1 MNFLLKRLQEEV
13 NDLKT
18 IFEALPKLTELAVKK
33 QVVEQWEHPDLF
45 LWSLHDTLM
54 SKTYNDDPNFSFIN
68 WEIDDENEYHH
79 YIIMHDDNNFYR
91 LNMYVGQGTEISFE
105 CLGPHKKPG
114 LSKSLIVGDGKESK
128 DSYGIEFVTDI
139 ARKELLFLE
148 NKLKGMQDTEDKKQA
163 EIKEIEGRIKAVD
176 TANALMDIFGL
187 KMDNESKQKVQSWK
201 DRIEKLKGH
210 DENYRKLMAAVHKL
224 QKS

>member
-1 MNFLLKRLQEEV
+1 MNFLLARLQEET

-18 IFEALPKLTELAVKK
+18 IFEALPKLTKLAVKK
-33 QVVEQWEHPDLF
+33 QVVEQWEHADLF
-45 LWSLHDTLM
+45 LWTLHDTLM
-54 SKTYNDDPNFSFIN
+54 SKTYTEDPNSLFMQ
-68 WEIDDENEYHH
+68 WETDDENEYYH
-79 YIIMHDDNNFYR
+79 YIIMHDDKHFYR
-91 LNMYVGQGTEISFE
+91 LNMYVGQGTDINFE

-114 LSKSLIVGDGKESK
+114 LSKTVIPGDGKNSK

-139 ARKELLFLE
+139 ARQELLFLE
-148 NKLKGMQDTEDKKQA
+148 HKLKGMQDTEDKKQA

-201 DRIEKLKGH
+201 DRIEELKGH
-210 DENYRKLMAAVHKL
+210 DENYRKLMAAVHKV
-224 QKS
+224 QKY

>member
-18 IFEALPKLTELAVKK
+18 IFEVLPKLTELAVKK

-79 YIIMHDDNNFYR
+79 YIIMHDVCRSRYR
-91 LNMYVGQGTEISFE
+91 
-105 CLGPHKKPG
+105 
-114 LSKSLIVGDGKESK
+114 
-128 DSYGIEFVTDI
+128 
-139 ARKELLFLE
+139 
-148 NKLKGMQDTEDKKQA
+148 NK
-163 EIKEIEGRIKAVD
+163 
-176 TANALMDIFGL
+176 F
-187 KMDNESKQKVQSWK
+187 
-201 DRIEKLKGH
+201 
-210 DENYRKLMAAVHKL
+210 
-224 QKS
+224 

>member
-1 MNFLLKRLQEEV
+1 MNFLLKRLHEEV

-45 LWSLHDTLM
+45 LWSLHDSLM

-68 WEIDDENEYHH
+68 WETDDENEYHH
-79 YIIMHDDNNFYR
+79 YIFMHDDNNFYR
-91 LNMYVGQGTEISFE
+91 LNLYVGQGTEITFE

-114 LSKSLIVGDGKESK
+114 YSKSVISVNGKK
-128 DSYGIEFVTDI
+128 IKNSYGIEFVTDI
-139 ARKELLFLE
+139 AKKELLFLE

-201 DRIEKLKGH
+201 DRIEELKGH
-210 DENYRKLMAAVHKL
+210 DENYRKLMAAVHNL

>member
-1 MNFLLKRLQEEV
+1 MNFLLNRLQEEIK
-13 NDLKT
+13 DLKT
-18 IFEALPKLTELAVKK
+18 IFEALPKLTNMAVKK

-45 LWSLHDTLM
+45 QWSLHDSLM

-68 WEIDDENEYHH
+68 WETNDENEYYH
-79 YIIMHDDNNFYR
+79 YIIMHDDNYFYR

-114 LSKSLIVGDGKESK
+114 LSKSLIVGDGKQSK

-139 ARKELLFLE
+139 AKKELLFLE
-148 NKLKGMQDTEDKKQA
+148 NKLKGMQDIEDKKQA

-201 DRIEKLKGH
+201 DRIEELKGH
-210 DENYRKLMAAVHKL
+210 DENYRKLMDAVHNL

>member
-1 MNFLLKRLQEEV
+1 MNFLLARLQEET

-18 IFEALPKLTELAVKK
+18 IFEALPKLTKLAVKK
-33 QVVEQWEHPDLF
+33 QVVEQWEHSDLF
-45 LWSLHDTLM
+45 LWSYHDTLM
-54 SKTYNDDPNFSFIN
+54 SKTYNEDPNSIFMS
-68 WEIDDENEYHH
+68 WETDDENEYHH
-79 YIIMHDDNNFYR
+79 YIFMHDDNYFYR

-114 LSKSLIVGDGKESK
+114 LSKSVISGDGKKIK

-139 ARKELLFLE
+139 ARQEILFLE
-148 NKLKGMQDTEDKKQA
+148 HKLKGMQDTEDKKQA

-201 DRIEKLKGH
+201 DRIEELKGH

>member
-1 MNFLLKRLQEEV
+1 MNFLLKQLQEET

-18 IFEALPKLTELAVKK
+18 IFEALPTLTRLAVEK
-33 QVVEQWEHPDLF
+33 QMVEQWEHPNLF
-45 LWSLHDTLM
+45 RWSLHDTLM
-54 SKTYNDDPNFSFIN
+54 SKTYNDDPNSIFMS
-68 WEIDDENEYHH
+68 WESDDKNEYYH
-79 YIIMHDDNNFYR
+79 YILMHDDNYFYR
-91 LNMYVGQGTEISFE
+91 LNMYVGQGTDISFE

-114 LSKSLIVGDGKESK
+114 LSKSVIFGDNKKIK

-139 ARKELLFLE
+139 ARQELLFLE
-148 NKLKGMQDTEDKKQA
+148 HKLKGMQDTEDKKQA
-163 EIKEIEGRIKAVD
+163 EIKEIEGRITAVN

-201 DRIEKLKGH
+201 DRIEELKGH
-210 DENYRKLMAAVHKL
+210 DENYRKLMAAVHNL

>member
-201 DRIEKLKGH
+201 DRIEELKGH

>member
-1 MNFLLKRLQEEV
+1 MNFLIKRLQEEV

-45 LWSLHDTLM
+45 LWSLHDSLM

-68 WEIDDENEYHH
+68 WETDDENEYHH
-79 YIIMHDDNNFYR
+79 YIFMHDDNNFYR

-105 CLGPHKKPG
+105 CLGPHKKAG
-114 LSKSLIVGDGKESK
+114 LSKSLIVGDDKKSN

-139 ARKELLFLE
+139 AKKELLFLE

-163 EIKEIEGRIKAVD
+163 EIKEIEGRIKTVD

-201 DRIEKLKGH
+201 DRIEELKGH

>member
-1 MNFLLKRLQEEV
+1 MNFLLNRLQEEV

-18 IFEALPKLTELAVKK
+18 IFEALPKLTKLAVKK
-33 QVVEQWEHPDLF
+33 HVVEQWKYPDLF
-45 LWSLHDTLM
+45 LWSRHDTLM
-54 SKTYNDDPNFSFIN
+54 SKTYEDDPNFSFIN
-68 WEIDDENEYHH
+68 WETDDENEYHL
-79 YIIMHDDNNFYR
+79 YFFMHDDNNFYR

-114 LSKSLIVGDGKESK
+114 LSKSLIVGDDKSK

-139 ARKELLFLE
+139 AKKELLFLE

-201 DRIEKLKGH
+201 DRIEELKGH
-210 DENYRKLMAAVHKL
+210 DKNYRKLMAAVHNV
-224 QKS
+224 QKY

>member
-45 LWSLHDTLM
+45 RWSLHDSLM
-54 SKTYNDDPNFSFIN
+54 SKTYNDDPNSLFMQ
-68 WEIDDENEYHH
+68 WETDNKNEYYH
-79 YIIMHDDNNFYR
+79 YIIMHDDKYSYK

-105 CLGPHKKPG
+105 CLALHKKPG
-114 LSKSLIVGDGKESK
+114 LSKSLIVGDDKKSK

-201 DRIEKLKGH
+201 DRIEELKGH

>member
-1 MNFLLKRLQEEV
+1 MNFLLNCLHEEV

-18 IFEALPKLTELAVKK
+18 IFNALPMLTKLAVKK
-33 QVVEQWEHPDLF
+33 QVVEQWEHPNLF

-54 SKTYNDDPNFSFIN
+54 SKKYNEDPNSIFMN
-68 WEIDDENEYHH
+68 WETDDENEYHH
-79 YIIMHDDNNFYR
+79 YIFMHDENYFYR
-91 LNMYVGQGTEISFE
+91 LNLFVGQGTEITFE

-114 LSKSLIVGDGKESK
+114 LSKTVIFGDNKKVK
-128 DSYGIEFVTDI
+128 DSYGVEFVTDI
-139 ARKELLFLE
+139 AKQELLFLE
-148 NKLKGMQDTEDKKQA
+148 HKLKGMQDTEDTKQA

-187 KMDNESKQKVQSWK
+187 KMDNESIQKVQSWK
-201 DRIEKLKGH
+201 DRIEELKGH
-210 DENYRKLMAAVHKL
+210 DENYRKLMAAVHKA

>member
-1 MNFLLKRLQEEV
+1 MNFLLNHLHEEV

-18 IFEALPKLTELAVKK
+18 IFEALPKLTKLAVEK
-33 QVVEQWEHPDLF
+33 QMVEQWEYPDLF

-54 SKTYNDDPNFSFIN
+54 SKTYNDDPNSIFMS
-68 WEIDDENEYHH
+68 WETGDENEYYH
-79 YIIMHDDNNFYR
+79 YILMHDDNYFYR

-114 LSKSLIVGDGKESK
+114 LSKTVIVDEDKKAK

-139 ARKELLFLE
+139 ARLELLFLE
-148 NKLKGMQDTEDKKQA
+148 HKLKDMQDTEDKKQT

-187 KMDNESKQKVQSWK
+187 KMDNESKLKVQSWK
-201 DRIEKLKGH
+201 DRIEELKGH
-210 DENYRKLMAAVHKL
+210 DENYRKLMAAVHNL

>member
-1 MNFLLKRLQEEV
+1 MNFLLNRLQEEV

-18 IFEALPKLTELAVKK
+18 IFEAIPILTKLAVKK
-33 QVVEQWEHPDLF
+33 MVVEQWEHPNLF
-45 LWSLHDTLM
+45 LWSRHDTLM
-54 SKTYNDDPNFSFIN
+54 SKTYNDDPNSIFMD
-68 WEIDDENEYHH
+68 WETDDENEYHH
-79 YIIMHDDNNFYR
+79 YIFMHDDNYFYR
-91 LNMYVGQGTEISFE
+91 LNMYVGQGTDISFE

-114 LSKSLIVGDGKESK
+114 HSKTVITDKDKKAK
-128 DSYGIEFVTDI
+128 DSYGIEFVTDL
-139 ARKELLFLE
+139 ARLELLFLE
-148 NKLKGMQDTEDKKQA
+148 HKLKGMQDTEDKKQT

-201 DRIEKLKGH
+201 DRIEELKGH
-210 DENYRKLMAAVHKL
+210 DENYRKLMAAVHNL

>member
-1 MNFLLKRLQEEV
+1 MNFLLAQLQEEV

-18 IFEALPKLTELAVKK
+18 IFEVLPILAKLAIKK
-33 QVVEQWEHPDLF
+33 QVVEQWEHPNLF
-45 LWSLHDTLM
+45 LWARHDTLM
-54 SKTYNDDPNFSFIN
+54 SKTYNDDPNSIFMS
-68 WEIDDENEYHH
+68 WETDDENEYHH
-79 YIIMHDDNNFYR
+79 YIFMHDDNYFYR
-91 LNMYVGQGTEISFE
+91 LNIYVGQGTDISFE

-114 LSKSLIVGDGKESK
+114 LSKSVIVDDDKKAK
-128 DSYGIEFVTDI
+128 DSYGIEFVKDI
-139 ARKELLFLE
+139 ARLELLFLE
-148 NKLKGMQDTEDKKQA
+148 HKLKGMQDTEDTKQA

-201 DRIEKLKGH
+201 DRIEELKGH

>member
-1 MNFLLKRLQEEV
+1 MNFLLNHLQEEI

-18 IFEALPKLTELAVKK
+18 IFEALPKLTKLAVKK
-33 QVVEQWEHPDLF
+33 QMVNQWEHSDLF

-54 SKTYNDDPNFSFIN
+54 SKTYNDDPNSIFMS
-68 WEIDDENEYHH
+68 WETDDENEYYH
-79 YIIMHDDNNFYR
+79 YILMHDDNYFYR
-91 LNMYVGQGTEISFE
+91 LNMYVGQGTEITFE

-114 LSKSLIVGDGKESK
+114 LSKSVICGDGKKIK
-128 DSYGIEFVTDI
+128 DSYGIEFVIDI
-139 ARKELLFLE
+139 ARQKLLFLE
-148 NKLKGMQDTEDKKQA
+148 HKLKGMQDIEDKKRA

-187 KMDNESKQKVQSWK
+187 KMDNESKLKVQSWK
-201 DRIEKLKGH
+201 DRIEELKGH
-210 DENYRKLMAAVHKL
+210 DENYRKLMAAVHNL

>member
-1 MNFLLKRLQEEV
+1 MNFLLIRLQEDV

-18 IFEALPKLTELAVKK
+18 IFEALPKLTKLAVKK
-33 QVVEQWEHPDLF
+33 QMVNQWEHSDLF
-45 LWSLHDTLM
+45 LWTLHDTLM
-54 SKTYNDDPNFSFIN
+54 SKTYNDDPNSIFMN
-68 WEIDDENEYHH
+68 WETDDENEYYH
-79 YIIMHDDNNFYR
+79 YIFMHDENYFYR

-114 LSKSLIVGDGKESK
+114 LSKSVIHGDGKKIK

-139 ARKELLFLE
+139 ARQELLFLE
-148 NKLKGMQDTEDKKQA
+148 HKLKGMQDTEDKKQA

-187 KMDNESKQKVQSWK
+187 KMDNESEQKVQSWK
-201 DRIEKLKGH
+201 DRIEELKGH
-210 DENYRKLMAAVHKL
+210 DENYRKLMAAVHNL

>member
-18 IFEALPKLTELAVKK
+18 IFEALPKLTKLAVKK

-45 LWSLHDTLM
+45 RWSLHDSLM

-68 WEIDDENEYHH
+68 WETDDENEYHH
-79 YIIMHDDNNFYR
+79 YIIMHDDKHSYK
-91 LNMYVGQGTEISFE
+91 LNMYVGQGTDISFE
-105 CLGPHKKPG
+105 CIGLHKKPG
-114 LSKSLIVGDGKESK
+114 YSKSVISVNGKK
-128 DSYGIEFVTDI
+128 IKNSYGIEFVTDI

-201 DRIEKLKGH
+201 DRIEELKGH
-210 DENYRKLMAAVHKL
+210 DENYRKLMAAVHNM
-224 QKS
+224 QKY

>member
-1 MNFLLKRLQEEV
+1 MNFLLKRLHEEV

-45 LWSLHDTLM
+45 RWSLHDSLM

-68 WEIDDENEYHH
+68 WETDDENEYHH
-79 YIIMHDDNNFYR
+79 YIFMHDDNNFYR

-114 LSKSLIVGDGKESK
+114 LSKSLIVGDDKKSK

-139 ARKELLFLE
+139 AKKELQFLE

-201 DRIEKLKGH
+201 DRIEELKGH
-210 DENYRKLMAAVHKL
+210 DENYRKLMAAVHKV
-224 QKS
+224 QKY

>member
-1 MNFLLKRLQEEV
+1 MNFLLKRLHEEV

-45 LWSLHDTLM
+45 RWSLHDSLM

-68 WEIDDENEYHH
+68 WETDDENEYHH
-79 YIIMHDDNNFYR
+79 YIFMHDDNNFYR
-91 LNMYVGQGTEISFE
+91 LNLYVGQGTEITFE

-114 LSKSLIVGDGKESK
+114 LSKSVIFGDNKKIK

-139 ARKELLFLE
+139 ARQELLFLE
-148 NKLKGMQDTEDKKQA
+148 HKLKGMQDTEDKKQA
-163 EIKEIEGRIKAVD
+163 EIKEIEGRITAVN

-201 DRIEKLKGH
+201 DRIEELKGH
-210 DENYRKLMAAVHKL
+210 DENYRKLMDAVHKL

>member
-18 IFEALPKLTELAVKK
+18 IFDALPKLTKLAVKNMM
-33 QVVEQWEHPDLF
+33 VEQWEHPDLF
-45 LWSLHDTLM
+45 RWSLHDSLM
-54 SKTYNDDPNFSFIN
+54 SKTYNDDPNFCFIN
-68 WEIDDENEYHH
+68 WETDDENEYLH
-79 YIIMHDDNNFYR
+79 YILMHDNKHFYR
-91 LNMYVGQGTEISFE
+91 LNMYVGQGTEITFE

-114 LSKSLIVGDGKESK
+114 LSKSLIVGDDKKIK

-201 DRIEKLKGH
+201 DRIEELKGH
-210 DENYRKLMAAVHKL
+210 DENYRKLMAAVHNL
-224 QKS
+224 QKY